1 MITTLKQL
9 NEVKLRQAQER
20 YKSIPQHLVYTKPLK
35 DKTANELTT
44 AIKYWCEHHGFQVSR
59 VNVMGI
65 PKDNRRIVTDVLGF
79 QKQIGSVEY
88 RPSGSTKGASDLSI
102 IFRAKSGTVVPW
114 EVEVKIK
121 DRQSMS
127 QKEYQRKVETAGGT
141 YSIVHS
147 FEEFINIFIELYNM
161 K

>member
-20 YKSIPQHLVYTKPLK
+20 YKSIPEHLVYTKPLK

-79 QKQIGSVEY
+79 QKQIGTVEY
-88 RPSGSTKGASDLSI
+88 RPSGSTKGASDLSAI
-102 IFRAKSGTVVPW
+102 IRGRS
-114 EVEVKIK
+114 VEIEIKVGK
-121 DRQSMS
+121 DRQSPA
-127 QKEYQRKVETAGGT
+127 QREYQRKVEAAGGV
-141 YSIVHS
+141 YIIARS
-147 FEEFINIFIELYNM
+147 FDDFVDQMIEVLKSMNIND
-161 K
+161 